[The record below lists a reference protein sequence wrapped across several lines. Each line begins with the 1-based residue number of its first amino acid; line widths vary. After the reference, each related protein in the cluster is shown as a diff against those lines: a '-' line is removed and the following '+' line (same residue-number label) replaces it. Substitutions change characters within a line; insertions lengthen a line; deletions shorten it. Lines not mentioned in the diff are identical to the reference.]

1 MPRYEVRWSAQAS
14 ADLAYFT
21 KAASALIKREVPR
34 YLADQP
40 VPSPGRAGQRKE
52 MDPNPLGVQ
61 YRLQLGAYRVFYSV
75 EEDARRVNIVRVG
88 HKPGETLYLRGRPF
102 PMRD

>member
-1 MPRYEVRWSAQAS
+1 MARYEVRWSGEAN
-14 ADLAYFT
+14 ADLGFCT

-40 VPSPGRAGQRKE
+40 TPDPGREGQRKA
-52 MDPNPLGVQ
+52 MDTNPLEIQ
-61 YRLQLGAYRVFYSV
+61 YRLQLGAYRVYYNFL
-75 EEDARRVNIVRVG
+75 EDARRVDIVRVG
-88 HKPGETLYLRGRPF
+88 HKSGETLYLRGKPY

>member
-1 MPRYEVRWSAQAS
+1 MPRYEVRWSGDAN
-14 ADLAYFT
+14 ADLGYFT

-40 VPSPGRAGQRKE
+40 VPAPGREGQRKA
-52 MDPNPLGVQ
+52 MDPNPLGIQ
-61 YRLQLGAYRVFYSV
+61 YRLQLGAYRVYYNV
-75 EEDARRVNIVRVG
+75 ADGDRRVDIVRVG
-88 HKPGETLYLRGRPF
+88 HKPGETLYLRGQPF